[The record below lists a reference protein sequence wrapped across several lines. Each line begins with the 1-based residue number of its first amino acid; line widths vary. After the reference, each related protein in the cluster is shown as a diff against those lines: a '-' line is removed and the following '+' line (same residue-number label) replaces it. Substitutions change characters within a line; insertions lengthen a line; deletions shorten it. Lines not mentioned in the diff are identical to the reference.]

1 MEAISVRNIVKSYG
15 RRRLFDAASLGV
27 PEGARVA
34 LYGPTGVGKTTLLYV
49 IAGLVR
55 PDGGTVEF
63 FGEDARA
70 DGYLVPPDR
79 RGIGMVFQK
88 ALLWPHMRVRANVE
102 FALYSSVL
110 ARGDRRERAMEALG
124 LFGVEDLAGRRPETL
139 SGGQVQ
145 MVALA
150 RSIAARPRILLW
162 DEPFTGLDDETLQ
175 RVASTALSY
184 INRTQATLVMV
195 SHRRQDARALEAEVV
210 LLEGGKLVRE
220 G

>member
-1 MEAISVRNIVKSYG
+1 MEAISARSIVKSYG
-15 RRRLFDAASLGV
+15 GRPVLDAVSLGV
-27 PEGARVA
+27 SEGARVA
-34 LYGPTGVGKTTLLYV
+34 LYGPTGAGKTTLLYV

-55 PDGGTVEF
+55 ADGGTVEF
-63 FGEDARA
+63 FGEDAGA
-70 DGYLVPPDR
+70 DGCFVSPDR

-88 ALLWPHMRVRANVE
+88 ALLWPHMRVMANVE
-102 FALYSSVL
+102 FALYSSGLRRV
-110 ARGDRRERAMEALG
+110 RRRERAMEALE

-175 RVASTALSY
+175 RVASKALFY
-184 INRTQATLVMV
+184 IGKTRTTLVMV